1 LTGNPLRIA
10 MLSVHSSP
18 LGPVG
23 TRETGGMSVYIREL
37 ARELG
42 RRGHRIDIFTRR
54 QEPSQ
59 AAIEPFASNV
69 RLIHLAA
76 SVSGDAGKSSL
87 YPHLDEFL
95 GGIER
100 FRSAEVLGYDLIHS
114 HYWISGRLGS
124 RLRQLWRR
132 PHLLMYHSLGE
143 MKNRSGARPPE
154 PDLRIAA
161 ERDLARSVDRILAP
175 TDREKHN
182 LIRYYGAMPERIGVV
197 PCGVD
202 LELFRPLPKGDA
214 RRQLGLD
221 PEAPLLLYVGRFEA
235 AKGLDLLLLALARF
249 GRNRRL
255 RLLVVGGD
263 GADAPEAQAFKREA
277 RELGLGDRVLFA
289 GRIDQRRLPAYYAA
303 ADFLV
308 VPSRYE
314 SFGLVALEALACGR
328 PVLATPVGVMEELLR
343 GTHHGLVVDNA
354 SPEALARGMRIM
366 SNGFAPSPPADL
378 RAAVADFRWSA
389 VAAAVL
395 AEYAELPATGASAG
409 SGPPLPP
416 TVQP

>member
-1 LTGNPLRIA
+1 
-10 MLSVHSSP
+10 MLSIHSSP

-23 TRETGGMSVYIREL
+23 TRETGGMSVYVREL

-54 QEPSQ
+54 EDPSQ
-59 AAIEPFASNV
+59 APIEPVVRNV
-69 RLIHLAA
+69 RLIRLAA
-76 SVSGDAGKSSL
+76 SVNGDAGKSLL
-87 YPHLDEFL
+87 YPHLNEFL
-95 GGIER
+95 DSLER
-100 FRSAEVLGYDLIHS
+100 FRSAEALDYDLIHS

-124 RLRQLWRR
+124 RLQQLWQR
-132 PHLLMYHSLGE
+132 PHLFMYHSLGE
-143 MKNRSGARPPE
+143 MKNRAGARPPE
-154 PDLRIAA
+154 PDLRIAV
-161 ERDLARSVDRILAP
+161 ERGLAQSVDRILAP
-175 TDREKHN
+175 TAREKQN

-202 LELFRPLPKGDA
+202 LDLFRPLPKGPA

-221 PEAPLLLYVGRFEA
+221 PEAPLVLYVGRFES
-235 AKGLDLLLLALARF
+235 AKGLDLLLRALARF
-249 GRNRRL
+249 GRGRRL

-263 GADAPEAQAFKREA
+263 GADAPEAQAVKREA

-328 PVLATPVGVMEELLR
+328 PVLATPVGVMEQLLR
-343 GTHHGLVVDNA
+343 GTRHGLVVDDA
-354 SPEALARGMRIM
+354 APEALAQGMRIM
-366 SNGFAPSPPADL
+366 SNGFAPSPPAEL
-378 RAAVADFRWSA
+378 RAAVADYRWSA

-395 AEYAELPATGASAG
+395 AEYAALPATGAAAG
-409 SGPPLPP
+409 RSPRLPAAL
-416 TVQP
+416 